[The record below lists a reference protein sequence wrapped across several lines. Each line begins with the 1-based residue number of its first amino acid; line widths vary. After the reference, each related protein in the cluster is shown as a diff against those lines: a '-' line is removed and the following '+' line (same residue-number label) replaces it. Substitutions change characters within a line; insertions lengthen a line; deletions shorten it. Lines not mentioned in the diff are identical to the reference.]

1 MTVNKLTNIK
11 MKTEF
16 EQCLEIAN
24 NNYAEIIL
32 NRTRTLKPFHSLIM
46 TVDTDSFTD
55 LAYSSKVHPSK
66 DELMKLFGMWG
77 EALDDFSKKQTGN
90 TLMQCMTFAV
100 DPANNK

>member
-1 MTVNKLTNIK
+1 
-11 MKTEF
+11 MKTAF

-46 TVDTDSFTD
+46 TVDTNLFTEI
-55 LAYSSKVHPSK
+55 AYSSKTKPSK
-66 DELMKLFGMWG
+66 DELMKIFGMWG
-77 EALDDFSKKQTGN
+77 EALNDFCEKQTGKI
-90 TLMQCMTFAV
+90 LIQCMEFAN